1 MCFKYFLKLFQ
12 GCLSLIIYKM
22 ELIGF
27 VTCGAVR
34 NNQVSPCTVLSV
46 VLGMVES
53 LKQVWARIIVN
64 RVGSVVVTACG
75 WRNWGMLNMGG
86 CSRAFG
92 ARISASAPE
101 STNLPPQYGG
111 GTQPLEDGVM
121 TLRYA
126 SHHPLPTT
134 HHSPL
139 NCKKLLI
146 VFSQWHLLL
155 SPKGKSVSTL
165 LFISFYFQ
173 GLSVRS

>member
-12 GCLSLIIYKM
+12 GCLSLIIYEM

-34 NNQVSPCTVLSV
+34 SNQVSPHKVLSLM
-46 VLGMVES
+46 LGMVES
-53 LKQVWARIIVN
+53 LKQIWARIIVN
-64 RVGSVVVTACG
+64 RVVSVVVTACS
-75 WRNWGMLNMGG
+75 WRSWGMLNMGG

-101 STNLPPQYGG
+101 SRNLPPQYRG
-111 GTQPLEDGVM
+111 GTQPLEGGVM

-126 SHHPLPTT
+126 SHHPPPTT

-155 SPKGKSVSTL
+155 SPKVKSVSTL